1 MSNLT
6 DFQTEVTRLF
16 FSLPASNGFLLAGGG
31 ALLANGLTARPT
43 QDLDFFGTPNLV
55 DIVAARDQFEAALG
69 DRNILCERVQ
79 DSNNFVRLRLT
90 AADEA
95 LIVDL
100 AIDSPPGRRPVMTIN
115 GPTFD
120 PEELAGRK
128 LAALFSRA
136 EARDFTDV
144 FELARQFDRQ
154 LILDRATEVD
164 LGIEPG
170 TLATMMRTLSR
181 FTDDELPIEVSR
193 VAAMREFFR
202 SWADELDS
210 LP

>member
-1 MSNLT
+1 
-6 DFQTEVTRLF
+6 
-16 FSLPASNGFLLAGGG
+16 
-31 ALLANGLTARPT
+31 
-43 QDLDFFGTPNLV
+43 
-55 DIVAARDQFEAALG
+55 
-69 DRNILCERVQ
+69 
-79 DSNNFVRLRLT
+79 
-90 AADEA
+90 
-95 LIVDL
+95 
-100 AIDSPPGRRPVMTIN
+100 MTII

-144 FELARQFDRQ
+144 FELVRRFDQR
-154 LILDRATEVD
+154 LILHRATEID

-170 TLATMMRTLSR
+170 MLATMMRTLSR

-202 SWADELDS
+202 SSAEELDS
-210 LP
+210 IR

>member
-1 MSNLT
+1 
-6 DFQTEVTRLF
+6 
-16 FSLPASNGFLLAGGG
+16 
-31 ALLANGLTARPT
+31 
-43 QDLDFFGTPNLV
+43 
-55 DIVAARDQFEAALG
+55 
-69 DRNILCERVQ
+69 
-79 DSNNFVRLRLT
+79 
-90 AADEA
+90 
-95 LIVDL
+95 
-100 AIDSPPGRRPVMTIN
+100 MTII

-120 PEELAGRK
+120 PDELAGRK

-170 TLATMMRTLSR
+170 ILATMMRTLSR
-181 FTDDELPIEVSR
+181 FTDDELPVGVSR